1 MSFST
6 LFTCPWA
13 CIKIHCIIVNT
24 VNFLPFRDAL
34 EVEVQNQQ
42 KQIEDM
48 KAEQVD
54 ALGAP
59 MPWEADPELQEMTP
73 TELKSILG
81 DDLTPREKAKL
92 NEMCVQELEK
102 ELKAK
107 ISAETS
113 HIWQI
118 SSLTKELEKNRI
130 KLNHLLQE
138 QKPLAPKVSP
148 IIAPKVASTHHQDKA
163 KVETKPNRG
172 IKRRS
177 ILDKENEGKLIN

>member
-1 MSFST
+1 
-6 LFTCPWA
+6 
-13 CIKIHCIIVNT
+13 
-24 VNFLPFRDAL
+24 
-34 EVEVQNQQ
+34 
-42 KQIEDM
+42 M

-148 IIAPKVASTHHQDKA
+148 IIAPKVASRYHSCNIKFWSNICLPINTYTTCKA
-163 KVETKPNRG
+163 FQKHTLEERNVLK
-172 IKRRS
+172 IS
-177 ILDKENEGKLIN
+177 IYHFYQA